1 MMSVKINHNDISSLQ
16 ILRISQGEKTKDVMS
31 LWDKIKDW
39 FQSNKREKALKTVE
53 NIVYQDLFDDKN
65 HFKMLYHVLMLKTM
79 ASDAYKE
86 RIKIDIN
93 DNDKN
98 ITISID
104 NYNISITDIDNE
116 QLNKMS
122 TIINAFNRHSSIF
135 SNEIALKCLYEKLDK
150 NELNDQ
156 IFAELY
162 IELDNKIR
170 SGEIDLKLNKSN
182 FNQVNFSAIRQLV
195 SKAIENDNTNL
206 DTENDNANLE
216 NDNINLENDNINLE
230 NDNINLE
237 NDNVNLEND
246 NINLENDNVNLE
258 NDNINLENDNVNLEN
273 DNVNLE
279 NDNVN
284 LENDNV
290 NLENDNVNLENDNIN
305 LENDNINLENDN
317 ANLNIKKALIK
328 DINRNT
334 YIINGEEIKSKDQ
347 DEAMKEFETLTK
359 DISEENKKAIY
370 YLLNQEGITLIKSYN
385 DSFDY
390 YTLTTS
396 FSMSNVVKQEQIYS
410 IKTLSDDLI
419 ELKIKFFKKSSDKI
433 NLAIPLAQPFES
445 KLYNFIY
452 DMVAINNNIEITYDK
467 ILNEK
472 MKEIIKQLNNKKPRL
487 GELFSHLLSRNKII
501 KEDSVDITLKL
512 NKGQLVSLGGE
523 CSYNFY

>member
-1 MMSVKINHNDISSLQ
+1 MMSVKINHNDISNSQ

-65 HFKMLYHVLMLKTM
+65 YFKMLYHVLMLKTM

-93 DNDKN
+93 HNDKN

-116 QLNKMS
+116 KLNKMS

-230 NDNINLE
+230 SDNT
-237 NDNVNLEND
+237 
-246 NINLENDNVNLE
+246 
-258 NDNINLENDNVNLEN
+258 
-273 DNVNLE
+273 
-279 NDNVN
+279 
-284 LENDNV
+284 
-290 NLENDNVNLENDNIN
+290 
-305 LENDNINLENDN
+305 
-317 ANLNIKKALIK
+317 NLNIKKALIK

-334 YIINGEEIKSKDQ
+334 YIFNGKEIKSKNQ
-347 DEAMKEFETLTK
+347 DEAMEEFETLTK

-433 NLAIPLAQPFES
+433 NLDIPLAQPFES

>member
-1 MMSVKINHNDISSLQ
+1 MSVKINHNDISSLQ

-39 FQSNKREKALKTVE
+39 FQSNKREKALKIVE
-53 NIVYQDLFDDKN
+53 NIVVEEKFDDKN
-65 HFKMLYHVLMLKTM
+65 NFKMLYHVLMLKTM

-86 RIKIDIN
+86 RIKINTN

-122 TIINAFNRHSSIF
+122 TIINAFNRHSLIF

-216 NDNINLENDNINLE
+216 NDNANLENDNINLE
-230 NDNINLE
+230 NDNANLE
-237 NDNVNLEND
+237 NDNANLEND
-246 NINLENDNVNLE
+246 NA
-258 NDNINLENDNVNLEN
+258 
-273 DNVNLE
+273 
-279 NDNVN
+279 
-284 LENDNV
+284 
-290 NLENDNVNLENDNIN
+290 
-305 LENDNINLENDN
+305 NLENDN

-334 YIINGEEIKSKDQ
+334 YIFNGKEIKSKDQ
-347 DEAMKEFETLTK
+347 DEAMEEFETLTK
-359 DISEENKKAIY
+359 DISEKNKKAIY

-433 NLAIPLAQPFES
+433 NLNIPLAQPFES

-472 MKEIIKQLNNKKPRL
+472 MNEIIKQLNNKKPRL

>member
-39 FQSNKREKALKTVE
+39 FQSNKREKALKIVE

-237 NDNVNLEND
+237 NDNTNLDTENDNTNLEND
-246 NINLENDNVNLE
+246 NT
-258 NDNINLENDNVNLEN
+258 
-273 DNVNLE
+273 
-279 NDNVN
+279 
-284 LENDNV
+284 
-290 NLENDNVNLENDNIN
+290 
-305 LENDNINLENDN
+305 
-317 ANLNIKKALIK
+317 NLNIKKALIK

-334 YIINGEEIKSKDQ
+334 YIFNGKEIKSKDQ

-359 DISEENKKAIY
+359 DISEKNKKAIY

-433 NLAIPLAQPFES
+433 NLDIPLAQPFES

-452 DMVAINNNIEITYDK
+452 DMIAINNNIEITYDK

>member
-1 MMSVKINHNDISSLQ
+1 MMSVKINHNDISNSQ

-53 NIVYQDLFDDKN
+53 NIVYQNLFDDKN

-93 DNDKN
+93 DNDRN

-216 NDNINLENDNINLE
+216 NDNT
-230 NDNINLE
+230 
-237 NDNVNLEND
+237 
-246 NINLENDNVNLE
+246 
-258 NDNINLENDNVNLEN
+258 
-273 DNVNLE
+273 
-279 NDNVN
+279 
-284 LENDNV
+284 
-290 NLENDNVNLENDNIN
+290 
-305 LENDNINLENDN
+305 
-317 ANLNIKKALIK
+317 NLNIKKALIK

-334 YIINGEEIKSKDQ
+334 YIFNGKEIKSKNQ
-347 DEAMKEFETLTK
+347 DEAMEEFETLTK

-433 NLAIPLAQPFES
+433 NLDIPLAQPFES

>member
-1 MMSVKINHNDISSLQ
+1 MMSVKINHNDISNSQ

-93 DNDKN
+93 DNDRN

-237 NDNVNLEND
+237 NDN
-246 NINLENDNVNLE
+246 I
-258 NDNINLENDNVNLEN
+258 
-273 DNVNLE
+273 
-279 NDNVN
+279 
-284 LENDNV
+284 
-290 NLENDNVNLENDNIN
+290 NLENDNIN

-317 ANLNIKKALIK
+317 INLENDNINLENDNTNLNIKKALIK

-334 YIINGEEIKSKDQ
+334 YIFNGKEIKSKNQ
-347 DEAMKEFETLTK
+347 DEAMEEFETLTK

-433 NLAIPLAQPFES
+433 NLDIPLAQPFES

>member
-1 MMSVKINHNDISSLQ
+1 MMSVKINHNDISNSQ

-86 RIKIDIN
+86 RIKIN
-93 DNDKN
+93 TNDKN

-122 TIINAFNRHSSIF
+122 TIINVFNRHSSIF

-182 FNQVNFSAIRQLV
+182 FNQVDFSAIRQLV
-195 SKAIENDNTNL
+195 SKAIEMDNTNL
-206 DTENDNANLE
+206 K
-216 NDNINLENDNINLE
+216 
-230 NDNINLE
+230 
-237 NDNVNLEND
+237 NV
-246 NINLENDNVNLE
+246 
-258 NDNINLENDNVNLEN
+258 
-273 DNVNLE
+273 
-279 NDNVN
+279 
-284 LENDNV
+284 
-290 NLENDNVNLENDNIN
+290 
-305 LENDNINLENDN
+305 
-317 ANLNIKKALIK
+317 LIK

-334 YIINGEEIKSKDQ
+334 YIFNGEKIKSKDQ
-347 DEAMKEFETLTK
+347 NEAMEEFETLTK

-385 DSFDY
+385 DAYDY

-396 FSMSNVVKQEQIYS
+396 FSSNDVFKQEQIYS

-419 ELKIKFFKKSSDKI
+419 EVKINFFKKSGDKI
-433 NLAIPLAQPFES
+433 NQNIPLAQPFES

-452 DMVAINNNIEITYDK
+452 DMVAINNNIERTDDK
-467 ILNEK
+467 SLNEK
-472 MKEIIKQLNNKKPRL
+472 MNEIKKQLNNKESRL
-487 GELFSHLLSRNKII
+487 GELFFNLLDRYKII

-523 CSYNFY
+523 CSYKFY

>member
-1 MMSVKINHNDISSLQ
+1 
-16 ILRISQGEKTKDVMS
+16 
-31 LWDKIKDW
+31 
-39 FQSNKREKALKTVE
+39 
-53 NIVYQDLFDDKN
+53 
-65 HFKMLYHVLMLKTM
+65 
-79 ASDAYKE
+79 
-86 RIKIDIN
+86 
-93 DNDKN
+93 
-98 ITISID
+98 
-104 NYNISITDIDNE
+104 DIDNE

-135 SNEIALKCLYEKLDK
+135 SNEIALKYLYEKLDK

-206 DTENDNANLE
+206 DTENDN
-216 NDNINLENDNINLE
+216 
-230 NDNINLE
+230 
-237 NDNVNLEND
+237 
-246 NINLENDNVNLE
+246 
-258 NDNINLENDNVNLEN
+258 
-273 DNVNLE
+273 
-279 NDNVN
+279 
-284 LENDNV
+284 
-290 NLENDNVNLENDNIN
+290 
-305 LENDNINLENDN
+305 INLENDN

-334 YIINGEEIKSKDQ
+334 YIFNGKEIKSKDQ
-347 DEAMKEFETLTK
+347 DEAMEEFEILTK

-433 NLAIPLAQPFES
+433 NLDIPLAQPFES

-452 DMVAINNNIEITYDK
+452 DMVAINNNIEITDDK

-472 MKEIIKQLNNKKPRL
+472 MNEIIKQLNNKKPKL

-523 CSYNFY
+523 CSYNFILWSK

>member
-39 FQSNKREKALKTVE
+39 FQSNKREKALKIVE

-237 NDNVNLEND
+237 NDNTNLEND
-246 NINLENDNVNLE
+246 NTNLENDNT
-258 NDNINLENDNVNLEN
+258 
-273 DNVNLE
+273 
-279 NDNVN
+279 
-284 LENDNV
+284 
-290 NLENDNVNLENDNIN
+290 
-305 LENDNINLENDN
+305 
-317 ANLNIKKALIK
+317 NLNIKKALIK

-334 YIINGEEIKSKDQ
+334 YIFNGKEIKSKDQ

-359 DISEENKKAIY
+359 DISEKNKKAIY

-433 NLAIPLAQPFES
+433 NLDIPLAQPFES

-452 DMVAINNNIEITYDK
+452 DMIAINNNIEITYDK

>member
-39 FQSNKREKALKTVE
+39 FQSNKREKALKIVE

-237 NDNVNLEND
+237 NDN
-246 NINLENDNVNLE
+246 
-258 NDNINLENDNVNLEN
+258 
-273 DNVNLE
+273 
-279 NDNVN
+279 
-284 LENDNV
+284 
-290 NLENDNVNLENDNIN
+290 IN

-317 ANLNIKKALIK
+317 TNLENDNTNLNIKKALIK

>member
-1 MMSVKINHNDISSLQ
+1 MNVKINHNDISNSQ

-39 FQSNKREKALKTVE
+39 FQSNKREKALKIVE

-86 RIKIDIN
+86 RIKINI
-93 DNDKN
+93 NDKN

-122 TIINAFNRHSSIF
+122 TIINIFNRHPSIF

-156 IFAELY
+156 LFAELY

-195 SKAIENDNTNL
+195 SKAIEMDNTNL
-206 DTENDNANLE
+206 K
-216 NDNINLENDNINLE
+216 
-230 NDNINLE
+230 
-237 NDNVNLEND
+237 NV
-246 NINLENDNVNLE
+246 
-258 NDNINLENDNVNLEN
+258 
-273 DNVNLE
+273 
-279 NDNVN
+279 
-284 LENDNV
+284 
-290 NLENDNVNLENDNIN
+290 
-305 LENDNINLENDN
+305 
-317 ANLNIKKALIK
+317 LIK

-334 YIINGEEIKSKDQ
+334 YIFNGKEIKSKDQ
-347 DEAMKEFETLTK
+347 NEAMEEFETLTK

-385 DSFDY
+385 DAFDY

-396 FSMSNVVKQEQIYS
+396 FSSNDVFKQEQIYS

-419 ELKIKFFKKSSDKI
+419 EVKINFFKKSGDKI
-433 NLAIPLAQPFES
+433 NQNIPLAQPFES

-452 DMVAINNNIEITYDK
+452 DMVAINNNIERTDDK
-467 ILNEK
+467 SLNEK
-472 MKEIIKQLNNKKPRL
+472 MNEIKKQLNNKESRL
-487 GELFSHLLSRNKII
+487 GELFFNLLDRYKII

-523 CSYNFY
+523 CSYKFY

>member
-39 FQSNKREKALKTVE
+39 FQSNKREKALKIVE

-237 NDNVNLEND
+237 NDN
-246 NINLENDNVNLE
+246 
-258 NDNINLENDNVNLEN
+258 
-273 DNVNLE
+273 
-279 NDNVN
+279 
-284 LENDNV
+284 
-290 NLENDNVNLENDNIN
+290 IN

-317 ANLNIKKALIK
+317 TNLENDNTNLENDNTNLENDNTNLNIKKALIK

-334 YIINGEEIKSKDQ
+334 YIFNGKEIKSKDQ

-359 DISEENKKAIY
+359 DISEKNKKAIY

-396 FSMSNVVKQEQIYS
+396 FSSNDVVKQEQIYS

-433 NLAIPLAQPFES
+433 NLDIPLAQPFES

-472 MKEIIKQLNNKKPRL
+472 MNEIIKQLNNKKPRL

>member
-1 MMSVKINHNDISSLQ
+1 MSVKINHNDISNSQ

-86 RIKIDIN
+86 RIKIN
-93 DNDKN
+93 TNDKN

-122 TIINAFNRHSSIF
+122 TIINIFNRHPSIF

-156 IFAELY
+156 LFAELY

-182 FNQVNFSAIRQLV
+182 FNQVDFSAISQLV
-195 SKAIENDNTNL
+195 SKAIEMDNTNL
-206 DTENDNANLE
+206 K
-216 NDNINLENDNINLE
+216 
-230 NDNINLE
+230 
-237 NDNVNLEND
+237 NV
-246 NINLENDNVNLE
+246 
-258 NDNINLENDNVNLEN
+258 
-273 DNVNLE
+273 
-279 NDNVN
+279 
-284 LENDNV
+284 
-290 NLENDNVNLENDNIN
+290 
-305 LENDNINLENDN
+305 
-317 ANLNIKKALIK
+317 LIK

-334 YIINGEEIKSKDQ
+334 YIFNGKEIKSKDQ
-347 DEAMKEFETLTK
+347 NEAMEEFETLTK

-385 DSFDY
+385 DAYDY

-396 FSMSNVVKQEQIYS
+396 FSSNDVFKQEQIYS

-419 ELKIKFFKKSSDKI
+419 EVKINFFKKSGDKI
-433 NLAIPLAQPFES
+433 NQNIPLAQPFES

-452 DMVAINNNIEITYDK
+452 DMVAINNNIERTDDK
-467 ILNEK
+467 SLNEK
-472 MKEIIKQLNNKKPRL
+472 MNEIKKQLNNKESRL
-487 GELFSHLLSRNKII
+487 GELFLNLLDRYKII

-523 CSYNFY
+523 CSYKFY

>member
-216 NDNINLENDNINLE
+216 NDNINLENDN
-230 NDNINLE
+230 
-237 NDNVNLEND
+237 VNLEND

-279 NDNVN
+279 NDNV
-284 LENDNV
+284 
-290 NLENDNVNLENDNIN
+290 N

>member
-1 MMSVKINHNDISSLQ
+1 MSVKINHNDISSLQ

-39 FQSNKREKALKTVE
+39 FQSNKREKALKIVE

-216 NDNINLENDNINLE
+216 NDNINLENDN
-230 NDNINLE
+230 
-237 NDNVNLEND
+237 
-246 NINLENDNVNLE
+246 
-258 NDNINLENDNVNLEN
+258 
-273 DNVNLE
+273 
-279 NDNVN
+279 
-284 LENDNV
+284 
-290 NLENDNVNLENDNIN
+290 
-305 LENDNINLENDN
+305 

-334 YIINGEEIKSKDQ
+334 YIFNGKEIKSKDQ
-347 DEAMKEFETLTK
+347 DKAMKEFETLTK

-396 FSMSNVVKQEQIYS
+396 FSMSNIVKQEQIYS

-433 NLAIPLAQPFES
+433 NLDIPLAQPFES

-472 MKEIIKQLNNKKPRL
+472 MKEIIKQLDNKKPRL

>member
-1 MMSVKINHNDISSLQ
+1 MMSVKINHNDISNSQ

-53 NIVYQDLFDDKN
+53 NIVCQDLFDDKN

-86 RIKIDIN
+86 RIKINTN

-122 TIINAFNRHSSIF
+122 TIINAFNRHSLIF

-216 NDNINLENDNINLE
+216 NDNINLENDNANLE
-230 NDNINLE
+230 NDNANLE
-237 NDNVNLEND
+237 NDNA
-246 NINLENDNVNLE
+246 
-258 NDNINLENDNVNLEN
+258 
-273 DNVNLE
+273 
-279 NDNVN
+279 
-284 LENDNV
+284 
-290 NLENDNVNLENDNIN
+290 
-305 LENDNINLENDN
+305 NLENDN

-334 YIINGEEIKSKDQ
+334 YIFNGKEIKSKDQ
-347 DEAMKEFETLTK
+347 DEAMEEFETLTK

-433 NLAIPLAQPFES
+433 NLDIPLAQPFES

-452 DMVAINNNIEITYDK
+452 DMVAINNNIKITYDK

-472 MKEIIKQLNNKKPRL
+472 MNEIIKQLNNKKPRL

>member
-1 MMSVKINHNDISSLQ
+1 MMSAKINQNDISSLQ

-39 FQSNKREKALKTVE
+39 FQSNKREKALKIVE
-53 NIVYQDLFDDKN
+53 NIVVEEKFDDKN
-65 HFKMLYHVLMLKTM
+65 NFKMLYHVLMLKTM

-86 RIKIDIN
+86 RIKINI
-93 DNDKN
+93 NDKN

-122 TIINAFNRHSSIF
+122 TIINIFNRHPSIF

-156 IFAELY
+156 LFAELY

-182 FNQVNFSAIRQLV
+182 FNQVDFSAIRQLV
-195 SKAIENDNTNL
+195 SKAIENSDIRL
-206 DTENDNANLE
+206 DTENSDISLE
-216 NDNINLENDNINLE
+216 TENSNISLETE
-230 NDNINLE
+230 NG
-237 NDNVNLEND
+237 NVNLE
-246 NINLENDNVNLE
+246 IK
-258 NDNINLENDNVNLEN
+258 
-273 DNVNLE
+273 
-279 NDNVN
+279 
-284 LENDNV
+284 
-290 NLENDNVNLENDNIN
+290 
-305 LENDNINLENDN
+305 N
-317 ANLNIKKALIK
+317 ALMK

-347 DEAMKEFETLTK
+347 NEAMKEFETLTK
-359 DISEENKKAIY
+359 DLSEKNKKAIY

-385 DSFDY
+385 DAFDY

-396 FSMSNVVKQEQIYS
+396 FSSNDVVKQEQIYS
-410 IKTLSDDLI
+410 IKTLSDNLI
-419 ELKIKFFKKSSDKI
+419 ELKINFFKKSSDKI
-433 NLAIPLAQPFES
+433 NRDIPLAQPFES

-452 DMVAINNNIEITYDK
+452 DMVAINNNIERTDDK
-467 ILNEK
+467 SLNEK
-472 MKEIIKQLNNKKPRL
+472 MNEIKKQLSKKEPRL
-487 GELFSHLLSRNKII
+487 GEQFFDLLGRYKII

-523 CSYNFY
+523 CSYKFY

>member
-216 NDNINLENDNINLE
+216 NDN
-230 NDNINLE
+230 
-237 NDNVNLEND
+237 
-246 NINLENDNVNLE
+246 
-258 NDNINLENDNVNLEN
+258 
-273 DNVNLE
+273 
-279 NDNVN
+279 
-284 LENDNV
+284 
-290 NLENDNVNLENDNIN
+290 
-305 LENDNINLENDN
+305 

-334 YIINGEEIKSKDQ
+334 YIINGKEIKSKDQ

-433 NLAIPLAQPFES
+433 NLDIPLAQPFES

-472 MKEIIKQLNNKKPRL
+472 MKEIIKQLDNKKPRL

>member
-1 MMSVKINHNDISSLQ
+1 MMSVKINHNDISNSQ

-93 DNDKN
+93 DRN

-195 SKAIENDNTNL
+195 SKAIENS
-206 DTENDNANLE
+206 
-216 NDNINLENDNINLE
+216 
-230 NDNINLE
+230 
-237 NDNVNLEND
+237 NVNLET
-246 NINLENDNVNLE
+246 ENSNT
-258 NDNINLENDNVNLEN
+258 
-273 DNVNLE
+273 
-279 NDNVN
+279 
-284 LENDNV
+284 
-290 NLENDNVNLENDNIN
+290 
-305 LENDNINLENDN
+305 
-317 ANLNIKKALIK
+317 NLNIKNALIK

-334 YIINGEEIKSKDQ
+334 YIFNGENIKSKDQ
-347 DEAMKEFETLTK
+347 NEAMEEFETLTK

-433 NLAIPLAQPFES
+433 NLDIPLAQPFES

-472 MKEIIKQLNNKKPRL
+472 MNEIIKQLNNKKPRL

-512 NKGQLVSLGGE
+512 NKGQLVSLGGK

>member
-1 MMSVKINHNDISSLQ
+1 MSVKINHNDISSLQ

-216 NDNINLENDNINLE
+216 NDNINLENDNTNLE
-230 NDNINLE
+230 NDNTNLE
-237 NDNVNLEND
+237 NDNT
-246 NINLENDNVNLE
+246 
-258 NDNINLENDNVNLEN
+258 
-273 DNVNLE
+273 
-279 NDNVN
+279 
-284 LENDNV
+284 
-290 NLENDNVNLENDNIN
+290 
-305 LENDNINLENDN
+305 
-317 ANLNIKKALIK
+317 NLNIKKALIK

-334 YIINGEEIKSKDQ
+334 YIFNGKEIKSKDQ

-359 DISEENKKAIY
+359 DISEKNKKAIY

-433 NLAIPLAQPFES
+433 NLDIPLAQPFES

-472 MKEIIKQLNNKKPRL
+472 MKEIIKQLDNKKPRL

>member
-16 ILRISQGEKTKDVMS
+16 ILRISQGEKTKNVMS

-39 FQSNKREKALKTVE
+39 FQSNKREKALKIVE

-86 RIKIDIN
+86 RIKINTN

-122 TIINAFNRHSSIF
+122 KIINVFNRHSSIF
-135 SNEIALKCLYEKLDK
+135 SNEVALKCLYEKLNK

-206 DTENDNANLE
+206 DTENDN
-216 NDNINLENDNINLE
+216 
-230 NDNINLE
+230 
-237 NDNVNLEND
+237 
-246 NINLENDNVNLE
+246 
-258 NDNINLENDNVNLEN
+258 
-273 DNVNLE
+273 
-279 NDNVN
+279 
-284 LENDNV
+284 
-290 NLENDNVNLENDNIN
+290 
-305 LENDNINLENDN
+305 INLENDN
-317 ANLNIKKALIK
+317 ANLNIKKALMK

-359 DISEENKKAIY
+359 NISEENKKAIY

-385 DSFDY
+385 NAFDY

-396 FSMSNVVKQEQIYS
+396 FSSNDVVKQEQIYS
-410 IKTLSDDLI
+410 IKTLSDNLI

-433 NLAIPLAQPFES
+433 NLNIPLAQPFES

-472 MKEIIKQLNNKKPRL
+472 MKEIIKQLNNKEPRL
-487 GELFSHLLSRNKII
+487 GEQFFDLLARNKII

>member
-1 MMSVKINHNDISSLQ
+1 MSVKINHNDISNSQ

-39 FQSNKREKALKTVE
+39 FQSNKREKALKAVE

-86 RIKIDIN
+86 RIKINTN

-104 NYNISITDIDNE
+104 NYNIYITDIDNE

-122 TIINAFNRHSSIF
+122 TIINVFNRHSSIF

-195 SKAIENDNTNL
+195 SKAIEMDNTNL
-206 DTENDNANLE
+206 K
-216 NDNINLENDNINLE
+216 
-230 NDNINLE
+230 
-237 NDNVNLEND
+237 NV
-246 NINLENDNVNLE
+246 
-258 NDNINLENDNVNLEN
+258 
-273 DNVNLE
+273 
-279 NDNVN
+279 
-284 LENDNV
+284 
-290 NLENDNVNLENDNIN
+290 
-305 LENDNINLENDN
+305 
-317 ANLNIKKALIK
+317 LIK

-334 YIINGEEIKSKDQ
+334 YIFNGEKIKSKDQ
-347 DEAMKEFETLTK
+347 NEAMEEFETLTK

-385 DSFDY
+385 DAYDY

-396 FSMSNVVKQEQIYS
+396 FSSNDVFKQEQIYS

-419 ELKIKFFKKSSDKI
+419 EVKINFFKKSGDKI
-433 NLAIPLAQPFES
+433 NQNIPLAQPFES

-452 DMVAINNNIEITYDK
+452 DMVAINNNIERTDDK
-467 ILNEK
+467 SLNEK
-472 MKEIIKQLNNKKPRL
+472 MNEIKKQLNNKESRL
-487 GELFSHLLSRNKII
+487 GELFFNLLDRYKII

-523 CSYNFY
+523 CSYKFY

>member
-39 FQSNKREKALKTVE
+39 FQSNKREKALKIVE

-216 NDNINLENDNINLE
+216 NDNINLENDNANLE
-230 NDNINLE
+230 NDNA
-237 NDNVNLEND
+237 
-246 NINLENDNVNLE
+246 
-258 NDNINLENDNVNLEN
+258 
-273 DNVNLE
+273 
-279 NDNVN
+279 
-284 LENDNV
+284 
-290 NLENDNVNLENDNIN
+290 
-305 LENDNINLENDN
+305 NLENDN

-334 YIINGEEIKSKDQ
+334 YIFNGKEIKSKDQ

-359 DISEENKKAIY
+359 DISEKNKKAIY

-396 FSMSNVVKQEQIYS
+396 FSSNDVVKQEQIYS

-433 NLAIPLAQPFES
+433 NLDIPLAQPFES

-472 MKEIIKQLNNKKPRL
+472 MNEIIKQLNNKKPRL

>member
-1 MMSVKINHNDISSLQ
+1 MMSVKINHNDISNSQ

-53 NIVYQDLFDDKN
+53 NIVCQDLFDDKN

-86 RIKIDIN
+86 RIKINTN

-122 TIINAFNRHSSIF
+122 TIINAFNRHSLIF

-206 DTENDNANLE
+206 DTENDNA
-216 NDNINLENDNINLE
+216 
-230 NDNINLE
+230 
-237 NDNVNLEND
+237 
-246 NINLENDNVNLE
+246 
-258 NDNINLENDNVNLEN
+258 
-273 DNVNLE
+273 
-279 NDNVN
+279 
-284 LENDNV
+284 
-290 NLENDNVNLENDNIN
+290 N

-396 FSMSNVVKQEQIYS
+396 FSSNDVVKQEQIYS

-433 NLAIPLAQPFES
+433 NLDIPLAQPFES

-472 MKEIIKQLNNKKPRL
+472 MNEIIKQLNNKKPRL

>member
-39 FQSNKREKALKTVE
+39 FQSNKREKALKIVE
-53 NIVYQDLFDDKN
+53 NIVVEEKFDDKN
-65 HFKMLYHVLMLKTM
+65 NFKMLYHVLMLKTM

-86 RIKIDIN
+86 RIKINTN

-122 TIINAFNRHSSIF
+122 TIINAFNRHSLIF

-216 NDNINLENDNINLE
+216 NDNANLENDNANLENDNINLE
-230 NDNINLE
+230 NDNANLE
-237 NDNVNLEND
+237 NDNA
-246 NINLENDNVNLE
+246 
-258 NDNINLENDNVNLEN
+258 
-273 DNVNLE
+273 
-279 NDNVN
+279 
-284 LENDNV
+284 
-290 NLENDNVNLENDNIN
+290 
-305 LENDNINLENDN
+305 NLENDN

-334 YIINGEEIKSKDQ
+334 YIFNGKEIKSKDQ
-347 DEAMKEFETLTK
+347 DEAMEEFETLTK
-359 DISEENKKAIY
+359 DISEKNKKAIY

-433 NLAIPLAQPFES
+433 NLNIPLAQPFES

-472 MKEIIKQLNNKKPRL
+472 MNEIIKQLNNKKPRL

>member
-39 FQSNKREKALKTVE
+39 FQSNKREKALKIVE

-156 IFAELY
+156 IFTELY

-230 NDNINLE
+230 NDNTNLE
-237 NDNVNLEND
+237 NDNTNLEND
-246 NINLENDNVNLE
+246 NT
-258 NDNINLENDNVNLEN
+258 
-273 DNVNLE
+273 
-279 NDNVN
+279 
-284 LENDNV
+284 
-290 NLENDNVNLENDNIN
+290 
-305 LENDNINLENDN
+305 
-317 ANLNIKKALIK
+317 NLNIKKALIK

-334 YIINGEEIKSKDQ
+334 YIFNGKEIKSKDQ

-359 DISEENKKAIY
+359 DISEKNKKAIY

-396 FSMSNVVKQEQIYS
+396 FSSNDVVKQEQIYS

-433 NLAIPLAQPFES
+433 NLDIPLAQPFES

-472 MKEIIKQLNNKKPRL
+472 MNEIIKQLNNKKPRL

>member
-1 MMSVKINHNDISSLQ
+1 MMSVKINHNDISNSQ

-53 NIVYQDLFDDKN
+53 NIVCQDLFDDKN

-86 RIKIDIN
+86 RIKIN
-93 DNDKN
+93 TNDKN

-122 TIINAFNRHSSIF
+122 TIINAFNRHSLIF

-206 DTENDNANLE
+206 DTENDNANL
-216 NDNINLENDNINLE
+216 
-230 NDNINLE
+230 
-237 NDNVNLEND
+237 
-246 NINLENDNVNLE
+246 
-258 NDNINLENDNVNLEN
+258 
-273 DNVNLE
+273 
-279 NDNVN
+279 
-284 LENDNV
+284 
-290 NLENDNVNLENDNIN
+290 
-305 LENDNINLENDN
+305 
-317 ANLNIKKALIK
+317 NIKKALIK

-334 YIINGEEIKSKDQ
+334 YIFNGKEIKSKDQ
-347 DEAMKEFETLTK
+347 DEAMEEFETLTK

-433 NLAIPLAQPFES
+433 NLDIPLAQPFES

-472 MKEIIKQLNNKKPRL
+472 MNEIIKQLNNKKPRL

>member
-1 MMSVKINHNDISSLQ
+1 MMSVKINHNDISNSQ

-53 NIVYQDLFDDKN
+53 NIVCQDLFDDKN

-86 RIKIDIN
+86 RIKINTN

-122 TIINAFNRHSSIF
+122 TIINAFNRHSLIF

-216 NDNINLENDNINLE
+216 NDNINLENDNANLENDNANLENDNANLENDNANLE

-237 NDNVNLEND
+237 NDNANLEND
-246 NINLENDNVNLE
+246 NA
-258 NDNINLENDNVNLEN
+258 
-273 DNVNLE
+273 
-279 NDNVN
+279 
-284 LENDNV
+284 
-290 NLENDNVNLENDNIN
+290 
-305 LENDNINLENDN
+305 NLENDN

-396 FSMSNVVKQEQIYS
+396 FSSNDVVKQEQIYS

-433 NLAIPLAQPFES
+433 NLDIPLAQPFES

-472 MKEIIKQLNNKKPRL
+472 MNEIIKQLNNKKPRL

>member
-1 MMSVKINHNDISSLQ
+1 MMSVKINHNDISNSQ

-93 DNDKN
+93 DNDRN

-104 NYNISITDIDNE
+104 NYNISITDIDNK

-156 IFAELY
+156 VFAELY

-170 SGEIDLKLNKSN
+170 SGEMDLKLNKSN

-195 SKAIENDNTNL
+195 SKAIENSNT
-206 DTENDNANLE
+206 
-216 NDNINLENDNINLE
+216 
-230 NDNINLE
+230 
-237 NDNVNLEND
+237 
-246 NINLENDNVNLE
+246 
-258 NDNINLENDNVNLEN
+258 
-273 DNVNLE
+273 
-279 NDNVN
+279 
-284 LENDNV
+284 
-290 NLENDNVNLENDNIN
+290 
-305 LENDNINLENDN
+305 
-317 ANLNIKKALIK
+317 NLNIKKVLIK

-334 YIINGEEIKSKDQ
+334 YIFNGKEIKSKDQ
-347 DEAMKEFETLTK
+347 DEAMEEFETLTK

-433 NLAIPLAQPFES
+433 NLDIPLAQPFES

-472 MKEIIKQLNNKKPRL
+472 MNEIIKQLNNKKPRL

-512 NKGQLVSLGGE
+512 NKGQLVSLGGK

>member
-1 MMSVKINHNDISSLQ
+1 MMSVKINHNDISNSQ

-93 DNDKN
+93 DRN

-195 SKAIENDNTNL
+195 SKAIENS
-206 DTENDNANLE
+206 
-216 NDNINLENDNINLE
+216 
-230 NDNINLE
+230 
-237 NDNVNLEND
+237 NVNLET
-246 NINLENDNVNLE
+246 ENSNT
-258 NDNINLENDNVNLEN
+258 
-273 DNVNLE
+273 
-279 NDNVN
+279 
-284 LENDNV
+284 
-290 NLENDNVNLENDNIN
+290 
-305 LENDNINLENDN
+305 
-317 ANLNIKKALIK
+317 NLNIKNALIK

-334 YIINGEEIKSKDQ
+334 YIFNGEKIKSKDQ
-347 DEAMKEFETLTK
+347 NEAMEEFETLTK

-433 NLAIPLAQPFES
+433 NLDIPLAQPFES

-472 MKEIIKQLNNKKPRL
+472 MNEIIKQLNNKKPRL

-501 KEDSVDITLKL
+501 KER
-512 NKGQLVSLGGE
+512 QR
-523 CSYNFY
+523 

>member
-1 MMSVKINHNDISSLQ
+1 MNVKINHNDISNSQ

-86 RIKIDIN
+86 RIKIN
-93 DNDKN
+93 TNDKN

-122 TIINAFNRHSSIF
+122 TIINIFNRHPSIF

-156 IFAELY
+156 LFAELY

-182 FNQVNFSAIRQLV
+182 FNQVDFSAISQLV
-195 SKAIENDNTNL
+195 SKAIEMDNTNL
-206 DTENDNANLE
+206 K
-216 NDNINLENDNINLE
+216 
-230 NDNINLE
+230 
-237 NDNVNLEND
+237 NV
-246 NINLENDNVNLE
+246 
-258 NDNINLENDNVNLEN
+258 
-273 DNVNLE
+273 
-279 NDNVN
+279 
-284 LENDNV
+284 
-290 NLENDNVNLENDNIN
+290 
-305 LENDNINLENDN
+305 
-317 ANLNIKKALIK
+317 LIK

-334 YIINGEEIKSKDQ
+334 YIFNGKEIKSKDQ
-347 DEAMKEFETLTK
+347 NEAMEEFETLTK

-385 DSFDY
+385 DAYDY

-396 FSMSNVVKQEQIYS
+396 FSSNDVVKQEQIYS
-410 IKTLSDDLI
+410 IKTLSDNLI
-419 ELKIKFFKKSSDKI
+419 EVKINFFKKSGDKI
-433 NLAIPLAQPFES
+433 NQNIPLAQPFES

-452 DMVAINNNIEITYDK
+452 DMVAINNNIERTDDK
-467 ILNEK
+467 SLNEK
-472 MKEIIKQLNNKKPRL
+472 MNEIKKQLNNKESRL
-487 GELFSHLLSRNKII
+487 GELFFNLLDRYKII

-523 CSYNFY
+523 CSYKFY

>member
-1 MMSVKINHNDISSLQ
+1 MMSVKINHNDISNSQ

-65 HFKMLYHVLMLKTM
+65 YFKMLYHVLMLKTM

-93 DNDKN
+93 HNDKN

-116 QLNKMS
+116 KLNKMS

-216 NDNINLENDNINLE
+216 NDNINLESDNT
-230 NDNINLE
+230 
-237 NDNVNLEND
+237 
-246 NINLENDNVNLE
+246 
-258 NDNINLENDNVNLEN
+258 
-273 DNVNLE
+273 
-279 NDNVN
+279 
-284 LENDNV
+284 
-290 NLENDNVNLENDNIN
+290 
-305 LENDNINLENDN
+305 
-317 ANLNIKKALIK
+317 NLNIKKALIK

-334 YIINGEEIKSKDQ
+334 YIFNGKEIKSKNQ

-433 NLAIPLAQPFES
+433 NLDIPLAQPFES

>member
-1 MMSVKINHNDISSLQ
+1 MMSVKINHNDISNSQ

-93 DNDKN
+93 DRN

-195 SKAIENDNTNL
+195 SKAIENS
-206 DTENDNANLE
+206 
-216 NDNINLENDNINLE
+216 
-230 NDNINLE
+230 
-237 NDNVNLEND
+237 NVNLET
-246 NINLENDNVNLE
+246 ENSNT
-258 NDNINLENDNVNLEN
+258 
-273 DNVNLE
+273 
-279 NDNVN
+279 
-284 LENDNV
+284 
-290 NLENDNVNLENDNIN
+290 
-305 LENDNINLENDN
+305 
-317 ANLNIKKALIK
+317 NLNIKNALIK

-334 YIINGEEIKSKDQ
+334 YIFNGEKIKSKDQ
-347 DEAMKEFETLTK
+347 NEAMEEFETLTK

-433 NLAIPLAQPFES
+433 NLDIPLAQPFES

-472 MKEIIKQLNNKKPRL
+472 MNEIIKQLNNKKTRL

-512 NKGQLVSLGGE
+512 NKGQLVSLGGK

>member
-1 MMSVKINHNDISSLQ
+1 MMSVKINHNDISNSQ

-195 SKAIENDNTNL
+195 SKAIENS
-206 DTENDNANLE
+206 
-216 NDNINLENDNINLE
+216 
-230 NDNINLE
+230 
-237 NDNVNLEND
+237 NVNLET
-246 NINLENDNVNLE
+246 ENSNT
-258 NDNINLENDNVNLEN
+258 
-273 DNVNLE
+273 
-279 NDNVN
+279 
-284 LENDNV
+284 
-290 NLENDNVNLENDNIN
+290 
-305 LENDNINLENDN
+305 
-317 ANLNIKKALIK
+317 NLNIKNALIK

-334 YIINGEEIKSKDQ
+334 YIFNGEKIKSKDQ
-347 DEAMKEFETLTK
+347 NEAMEEFETLTK

-433 NLAIPLAQPFES
+433 NLDIPLAQPFES

-472 MKEIIKQLNNKKPRL
+472 MNEIIKQLNNKKPRL

-512 NKGQLVSLGGE
+512 NKGQLVSLGGK

>member
-1 MMSVKINHNDISSLQ
+1 MSVKINHNDISSLQ

-216 NDNINLENDNINLE
+216 NDNINLENDNT
-230 NDNINLE
+230 
-237 NDNVNLEND
+237 
-246 NINLENDNVNLE
+246 
-258 NDNINLENDNVNLEN
+258 
-273 DNVNLE
+273 
-279 NDNVN
+279 
-284 LENDNV
+284 
-290 NLENDNVNLENDNIN
+290 
-305 LENDNINLENDN
+305 
-317 ANLNIKKALIK
+317 NLNIKKALIK
-328 DINRNT
+328 DININT
-334 YIINGEEIKSKDQ
+334 YIFNGKEIKSKDQ

-472 MKEIIKQLNNKKPRL
+472 MKEIIKQLDNKKPRL

>member
-39 FQSNKREKALKTVE
+39 FQSNKREKALKIVE

-65 HFKMLYHVLMLKTM
+65 NFKMLYHVLMLKTM

-237 NDNVNLEND
+237 NDNTNLEND
-246 NINLENDNVNLE
+246 NINLENDNTNLE
-258 NDNINLENDNVNLEN
+258 NDNT
-273 DNVNLE
+273 
-279 NDNVN
+279 
-284 LENDNV
+284 
-290 NLENDNVNLENDNIN
+290 
-305 LENDNINLENDN
+305 
-317 ANLNIKKALIK
+317 NLNIKKALIK

-334 YIINGEEIKSKDQ
+334 YIFNGKEIKSKDQ

-359 DISEENKKAIY
+359 DISEKNKKAIY

-433 NLAIPLAQPFES
+433 NLDIPLAQPFES